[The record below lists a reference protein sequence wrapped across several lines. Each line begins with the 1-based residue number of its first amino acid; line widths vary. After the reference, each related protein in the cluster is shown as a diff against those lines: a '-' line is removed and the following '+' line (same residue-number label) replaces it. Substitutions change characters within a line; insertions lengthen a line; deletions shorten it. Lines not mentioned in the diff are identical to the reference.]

1 MRNIDQERAAYA
13 WGCVQGINDKYANL
27 AKGAPALIMTSG
39 LMQTLAFYQGKG
51 ENHHKALV
59 KHVCDRLHERFK
71 KEIANADFKTVME
84 SLHGSNP
91 RFYQQATDETL
102 ELLRWL
108 RQFAPAVRGEA

>member
-13 WGCVQGINDKYANL
+13 WDCVQNIPDKYTNL
-27 AKGAPALIMTSG
+27 VKGAPALIMTSG

-51 ENHHKALV
+51 EKHHKDLV
-59 KHVCDRLHERFK
+59 GHICTHLHTRFK
-71 KEIANADFKTVME
+71 KEITSVEFKTVME

-91 RFYQQATDETL
+91 RFYQLATEETL

-108 RQFAPAVRGEA
+108 RQFAPAVKGGN

>member
-13 WGCVQGINDKYANL
+13 WGCVQAIDKSYTNL

-39 LMQTLAFYQGKG
+39 LLQTLAFYQGKG
-51 ENHHKALV
+51 EKHHKALV
-59 KHVCDRLHERFK
+59 GHICTHLHDRFK

-84 SLHGSNP
+84 SLYGSSP
-91 RFYQQATDETL
+91 RFYQLATEETL

-108 RQFAPAVRGEA
+108 RQFAAAVKGDH